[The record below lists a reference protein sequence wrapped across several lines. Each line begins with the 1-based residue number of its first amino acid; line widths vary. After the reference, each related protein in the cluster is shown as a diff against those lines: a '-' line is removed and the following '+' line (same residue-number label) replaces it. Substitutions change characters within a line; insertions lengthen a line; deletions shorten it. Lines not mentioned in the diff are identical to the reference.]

1 MEMLTNSIILP
12 GPIENLQG
20 IRARQTPE
28 EEKYLHTLTV
38 ASVTDYHNALGAL
51 TLW

>member
-28 EEKYLHTLTV
+28 EEKVFAHPDRSFSNGL
-38 ASVTDYHNALGAL
+38 S
-51 TLW
+51 